1 VHEREL
7 ALVLG
12 IALDYMALIDAVTNR
27 MFA

>member
-1 VHEREL
+1 VHEREW

-12 IALDYMALIDAVTNR
+12 IAFDYMALIDAVTNR